1 MKIHPNGFKLRIWES
16 DLLSNNL
23 VGHKC
28 LNTTKNQSKIPQ
40 KAKVKYHKKP
50 KLFGKFTYFAY
61 LCRRMR

>member
-40 KAKVKYHKKP
+40 KTKVKYHKKP
-50 KLFGKFTYFAY
+50 K
-61 LCRRMR
+61 